1 MKQSP
6 PRNTGDWIKKEW
18 EQAITVVIAC
28 FCLLIALITGK
39 AILSILIHNP
49 PRTEAPNPKVPP
61 FAAEAM
67 AFLSVDERSRI
78 KLRPDHAFLLKPGD
92 WRPPTVEDVPIDDRP
107 LPPVDVSMD
116 DLLRQV
122 RGGIPRTLAGI
133 RIMKP
138 EEPPPVEPPPDAPP
152 PDAPPADTI
161 VYHGWGTVKGRR
173 VALIRYDDNVNS
185 RSRSFYLPKGALIRD
200 VIQVDQFD
208 KDSLMLRDK
217 STGEIITLHH
227 GDMLA
232 LPIDE

>member
-18 EQAITVVIAC
+18 EQAITVFVV
-28 FCLLIALITGK
+28 CLCLILGIITAK
-39 AILSILIHNP
+39 NIISILVHNP

-67 AFLSVDERSRI
+67 AFLTIEERAKI

-92 WRPPTVEDVPIDDRP
+92 WKPPVDEIIPDDP
-107 LPPVDVSMD
+107 ELPPVDVRMD
-116 DLLRQV
+116 DLLRQL

-133 RIMKP
+133 RVIKP

-185 RSRSFYLPKGALIRD
+185 RSRSFYLPEGALIRD
-200 VIQVDQFD
+200 RIKVDQFD
-208 KDSLMLRDK
+208 KDSLMLHDR
-217 STGEIITLHH
+217 STGEVITLHH

-232 LPIDE
+232 LPTDE